1 VKHLV
6 AIKDLLQIIFE
17 DLDPVW
23 VKFMWDADG
32 SVRGELLKIV
42 FMLYLVKCRDSYS

>member
-17 DLDPVW
+17 DLDPIW
-23 VKFMWDADG
+23 VKSMWDADG